1 MSGVW
6 AKADSLA
13 AAGDID
19 ASLAAYRSLA
29 TEVPATHP
37 GLAWRLGVVHYL
49 LRGSPRDA
57 LECLAQA
64 DLGQEQTADEALVLA
79 WVSSAYWALGEVEAC
94 AAHALRAIAAAE
106 SSGDSRALAAAHVA
120 LALRAMITGDRIAN
134 SAHYA
139 KALRFAEAAQDS
151 VQVIRVRMNRASHF
165 MDEACVDEALEDL
178 VVAVA
183 EAERLGN
190 SVMLAV
196 SLTNEGDALSTVG
209 RLGEAV
215 ERFRRAIQ
223 ICQQA
228 GSTKI
233 CFPLESLGEVYLRR
247 SQPALA
253 RAAFEEVIP
262 IAEKHGHLQV
272 LVPALA
278 GLAMVLADSDSAAAL
293 AVAKRARAEAV
304 GPFITVALLALA
316 RATLAEGGRERAA
329 ELAEEAQRSA
339 RAHRDRVG
347 VARALELQ
355 AESCDEWE
363 RAGRYLTEARS
374 IWRDI
379 GAVFD
384 ADRVT
389 VALGRLPMVL
399 TETYT
404 DAALAAQ
411 RLIAAGMS
419 TGSPAA
425 STAIRTLGRFEVL
438 VAGKP
443 MPPSAW
449 QSRKARDLLRLL
461 VSRRGRPAMREEL
474 IELLWADE
482 RGSGPDKRAHRLA
495 VALSIVRGML
505 DGTKQSCADSV
516 VLADGSSVALDVTRT
531 VIDLETFMRQA
542 EHGLRLCRDGR
553 RDEGRAILT
562 AAERL
567 YTGDFLEDEPYDD
580 WSAMPREQARA
591 TYLRVGRTLA
601 DCASQLGQT
610 DEAIHYLLRILAMD
624 AYDEQSHRHLIDSYS
639 QAGRHGEA
647 RRARARYTAAMRE
660 IGV

>member
-1 MSGVW
+1 M
-6 AKADSLA
+6 
-13 AAGDID
+13 
-19 ASLAAYRSLA
+19 
-29 TEVPATHP
+29 
-37 GLAWRLGVVHYL
+37 
-49 LRGSPRDA
+49 
-57 LECLAQA
+57 
-64 DLGQEQTADEALVLA
+64 
-79 WVSSAYWALGEVEAC
+79 SSAYWALGEVETC
-94 AAHALRAIAAAE
+94 ASHALRAFTAAQRC
-106 SSGDSRALAAAHVA
+106 GDDRALAAGHTA
-120 LALRAMITGDRIAN
+120 LAMRAMIIGDRVAN
-134 SAHYA
+134 STHYA
-139 KALRFAEAAQDS
+139 KALGFAEAAKDS

-165 MDEACVDEALEDL
+165 MYEACVDEALEDL
-178 VVAVA
+178 TVAVA

-190 SVMLAV
+190 AVLLAV
-196 SLTNEGDALSTVG
+196 SLTNEGDALSTIG
-209 RLGEAV
+209 RLDVAA
-215 ERFRRAIQ
+215 ERLRRAIQ
-223 ICQQA
+223 ICQRA

-233 CFPLESLGEVYLRR
+233 CFPLQSLGEVYRR
-247 SQPALA
+247 RAQPALA
-253 RAAFEEVIP
+253 RAAYEEVIP
-262 IAEKHGHLQV
+262 LAEKHGHLQV
-272 LVPALA
+272 LIPALA

-304 GPFITVALLALA
+304 GPFITVALLAMA
-316 RATLAEGGRERAA
+316 RATLAEGDRERAA
-329 ELAEEAQRSA
+329 ELAEEAQCSA
-339 RAHRDRVG
+339 RAHRDRIG

-355 AESCDEWE
+355 AESCDEWA

-379 GAVFD
+379 GAAYD

-399 TETYT
+399 TEAYT
-404 DAALAAQ
+404 DATLAAQ
-411 RLIAAGMS
+411 RLSAAGLS

-425 STAIRTLGRFEVL
+425 ATTIRTLGRFEVL

-505 DGTKQSCADSV
+505 DGTKQSCTDSV

-542 EHGLRLCRDGR
+542 EHGLRLCRDGHPA
-553 RDEGRAILT
+553 EGRAIL
-562 AAERL
+562 ASAERL

-591 TYLRVGRTLA
+591 TYLRVGRSLA
-601 DCASQLGQT
+601 DCARDLGQT

-624 AYDEQSHRHLIDSYS
+624 AYDEQSHRYLIDSYF

-647 RRARARYTAAMRE
+647 RRARDRYTAAMRE

>member
-1 MSGVW
+1 M
-6 AKADSLA
+6 
-13 AAGDID
+13 AGDID
-19 ASLAAYRSLA
+19 ASLAAYQHIS

-37 GLAWRLGVVHYL
+37 GLAWRLGLVHYL
-49 LRGSPRDA
+49 LRGAPRDA
-57 LECLAQA
+57 LECLRPA
-64 DLGQEQTADEALVLA
+64 DVADARTADQALVLA
-79 WVSSAYWALGEVEAC
+79 WMSSAHWALGEVEQC
-94 AAHALRAIAAAE
+94 SSHALRAFTAAE
-106 SSGDSRALAAAHVA
+106 RSGDDRALAAAHVA
-120 LALRAMITGDRIAN
+120 LALDAMLTGDRVAN
-134 SAHYA
+134 STHYT
-139 KALRFAEAAQDS
+139 KALRFAEAAADS
-151 VQVIRVRMNRASHF
+151 VHVIRVRMNRASHF
-165 MDEACVDEALEDL
+165 IDEACFDEALADIE
-178 VVAVA
+178 VAVA
-183 EAERLGN
+183 EAERIGN
-190 SVMLAV
+190 PVLLAV
-196 SLTNEGDALSTVG
+196 SLTNEGDVLATLG
-209 RLGEAV
+209 RLGEAA
-215 ERFRRAIQ
+215 ERLHRAIQ
-223 ICQQA
+223 ICQAA

-233 CFPLESLGEVYLRR
+233 CFPLQGLGEVYRR
-247 SQPALA
+247 RAQPALA

-262 IAEKHGHLQV
+262 LAEKHGHLQV

-278 GLAMVLADSDSAAAL
+278 GLAMVLAETDPAAAV
-293 AVAKRARAEAV
+293 ATAKRARAEAV
-304 GPFITVALLALA
+304 GPFTTVALLAMA
-316 RATLAEGGRERAA
+316 RATLAEGDRESAA
-329 ELAEEAQRSA
+329 DLAEQAQRSA

-355 AESCDEWE
+355 AESCAEWE

-379 GAVFD
+379 GAAFD

-404 DAALAAQ
+404 DATLAAQ
-411 RLIAAGMS
+411 RLAAAGLAS
-419 TGSPAA
+419 AA
-425 STAIRTLGRFEVL
+425 PISAAAVIRTLGRFEVL

-482 RGSGPDKRAHRLA
+482 QGTGPDKRAHRLA

-505 DGTKQSCADSV
+505 DGTKQASVESV
-516 VLADGSSVALDVTRT
+516 VIADGSSVALDVTRT

-542 EHGLRLCRDGR
+542 EHGLRLCR
-553 RDEGRAILT
+553 EGRPEEGWAVL
-562 AAERL
+562 ASAETL

-601 DCASQLGQT
+601 DSAARAGQT

-624 AYDEQSHRHLIDSYS
+624 AYDEPSHRALIDSYA

-647 RRARARYTAAMRE
+647 RRARDRYTAAMRE
-660 IGV
+660 LGV